1 MQIARHH
8 KSRGTEW
15 ILISLKPYHGIRY
28 IDLISNYDGGSRHVS
43 YGNANVFRTKID
55 LRLLNYFI
63 KKMKRV

>member
-28 IDLISNYDGGSRHVS
+28 IDLISNYEDGRRHFSNGS
-43 YGNANVFRTKID
+43 ANVFSPEIN
-55 LRLLNYFI
+55 LRALNYFY